1 MDFGKFGLV
10 VIGWGW
16 TYCYKVISGVRGV
29 INAARSCVFFIV
41 FFLCDCL
48 PKLRLGPCNAKRKID
63 LSD

>member
-1 MDFGKFGLV
+1 MDIGKFGLI
-10 VIGWGW
+10 VIG
-16 TYCYKVISGVRGV
+16 GVDLLLQGDLGGEGV
-29 INAARSCVFFIV
+29 INAARSFVFFIV